1 MYSSYPDTTGLLNQA
16 RISLEAFYYGLKKAC
31 LDHNFFSVRNF
42 NINEYDKVLFGMDV
56 SWVVPDKFIAFSTVD
71 VRDVDFFLRVTKLV
85 NFFGK
90 NNVTTIVRLTKPLYD
105 ARM

>member
-1 MYSSYPDTTGLLNQA
+1 
-16 RISLEAFYYGLKKAC
+16 
-31 LDHNFFSVRNF
+31 
-42 NINEYDKVLFGMDV
+42 MDV

-85 NFFGK
+85 NYFHR